1 MVKMINQGKHLP
13 GSNTDVE
20 NQQFPFVW
28 LRDNCQCP
36 KCFHSEAFSR
46 TLQMLDFDINCRP
59 TSLKV
64 SEDKTSITLHWQDGH
79 ESTFKAD
86 WLSERAFTPR
96 ARAARLVD
104 YRGNR
109 ILWDARDFKRMN
121 GDDSDNSWRFSYS
134 DIMSK
139 DSSLLAWLEYL
150 QTMGIAMVVGSEP
163 TNGQLR
169 RLADR
174 AAFVRRTHYG
184 ELFSVRAKNEPSNV
198 AYTSEK
204 LQIHTDLPY
213 YEYKPGVNM
222 LQCLVQWKGTGGE
235 NHLVDS
241 YAVAELMRHEHPNEY
256 NILSTTLVDWTD
268 IGQEP
273 EGVEEDI
280 EANVSQRERRAFH
293 SIYRA
298 PVICED
304 HEGYIVR
311 VNFSQP
317 QRDSH
322 FCVKLSQVSSWYS
335 AFNVFIQLL
344 HSPRYS
350 VTYKLKEGEILT
362 FDNLRICHG
371 RGGYGTDAGM
381 SESLE
386 RHVKGAYMD
395 WDEVR
400 SRIRTLRK
408 KIRLE
413 DELKVS

>member
-1 MVKMINQGKHLP
+1 MCVLKPASYFK
-13 GSNTDVE
+13 
-20 NQQFPFVW
+20 
-28 LRDNCQCP
+28 
-36 KCFHSEAFSR
+36 
-46 TLQMLDFDINCRP
+46 
-59 TSLKV
+59 KV